1 MEDFSF
7 PKSLR
12 LTGKKQISLLFSKGK
27 SKIAFPFRV
36 LTLPLEQQPARVLFS
51 VSSRNFKKAVDRNRI
66 KRMMREAYR
75 LNRYRAGTVSAMIA
89 YIYISKEILPYSV
102 IEEKMISTLS
112 NLSNHASK
120 N

>member
-7 PKSLR
+7 PKSLH
-12 LTGKKQISLLFSKGK
+12 LSGKKQVSLLFSKGK
-27 SKIAFPFRV
+27 STIAFPFRL
-36 LTLPLEQQPARVLFS
+36 LTLPLERHQTQVLFS

-75 LNRYRAGTVSAMIA
+75 LNRYRTGSVSAMIA
-89 YIYISKEILPYSV
+89 YIYIGKEILPYHV

-112 NLSNHASK
+112 NLSSYVAK